1 MSFYAFSSILNY
13 LDLHASSAPH
23 SIFLCFLRFLFGSGC
38 LWLSGISRSIAY
50 NWSWPNMKTGVR
62 IIHASSFYRKV
73 HVSRKGFFFS
83 TFFPFLLSLSII
95 CHRFSLFV
103 PFNFPGLSTKK
114 HPAGK
119 FFPFLLLCMFV
130 SLIFASIWK
139 VLILFVVMHVFFL
152 IIVIFSYWFFNFVF
166 GSFLFCRAIDEE
178 ASSRHVFS
186 SFALMHVCFITIYF
200 YLQGSNFVCCYA
212 CLLLN
217 NSYF

>member
-1 MSFYAFSSILNY
+1 
-13 LDLHASSAPH
+13 
-23 SIFLCFLRFLFGSGC
+23 
-38 LWLSGISRSIAY
+38 
-50 NWSWPNMKTGVR
+50 MKTGVR

-139 VLILFVVMHVFFL
+139 ILILFVVMHVFFL
-152 IIVIFSYWFFNFVF
+152 IIVIFSY
-166 GSFLFCRAIDEE
+166 
-178 ASSRHVFS
+178 
-186 SFALMHVCFITIYF
+186 
-200 YLQGSNFVCCYA
+200 
-212 CLLLN
+212 
-217 NSYF
+217 